1 MSIEPRIPG
10 PGRPFRLITVL
21 DRMIALDLFKTMSAV
36 LAVLVFIIVSQK
48 FIRVL
53 AQAVEGTISNQTVM
67 HLIGLKTILVT
78 TAFLPTALFMAIL
91 MVLGRMYRE
100 QEIAAIASAGG
111 GMLTIYRG
119 VFWILLPLCL
129 FSAWLSLYASPW
141 AEQQSQ
147 KLMHFDG
154 ETADIR
160 SISAGRF
167 SEYSGGELIFYTQ
180 SVDDDGKMQHVFMQN
195 RQGKNTGVVNAESG
209 RLENLDG
216 GLYLILEHGER
227 ILGAPGQKEFTIETF
242 NEYAVLIEK
251 KANAL
256 VLGSHAIN
264 SKQLWKSK
272 TVQDVAEM
280 QDRLSG
286 PLSTLF
292 LGFLAVPLAKLSPRG
307 GVYGNLLVA
316 FAIYFAY
323 SNLLRVNHSWVIAG
337 KIPGWL
343 GYFWHDLLL
352 LALGLALLMRTY
364 GLKWLLSALKKG
376 Y

>member
-1 MSIEPRIPG
+1 
-10 PGRPFRLITVL
+10 
-21 DRMIALDLFKTMSAV
+21 MIIVDLLKTASAV

-53 AQAVEGTISNQTVM
+53 AQAVDGSISNQTVM

-119 VFWILLPLCL
+119 VFWVLVPLSL
-129 FSAWLSLYASPW
+129 FSGWLSLYAGPW
-141 AEQQSQ
+141 AELQGQ
-147 KLMHFDG
+147 KLMHFDN

-167 SEYSGGELIFYTQ
+167 SEYSGGELIFYTE
-180 SVDDDGKMQHVFMQN
+180 SVDDDGKMHHVFLQN
-195 RQGKNTGVVNAESG
+195 KQSGKTGVVNAEYG
-209 RLENLDG
+209 RLDNLEG

-227 ILGAPGQKEFTIETF
+227 ILGAPGDKEFTIETF
-242 NEYAVLIEK
+242 AEYAVLIEK
-251 KANAL
+251 KSSAL
-256 VLGSHAIN
+256 VVGSHAV
-264 SKQLWKSK
+264 KSQQIWSSSNL
-272 TVQDVAEM
+272 QDMAEM

-286 PLSTLF
+286 PFSTIF

-323 SNLLRVNHSWVIAG
+323 SNLQRVNHSWVVAD

-343 GYFWHDLLL
+343 GYFWADLLL
-352 LALGLALLMRTY
+352 LSLGLILLFRTY
-364 GLKWLLSALKKG
+364 GWQWLLQHWQKG

>member
-1 MSIEPRIPG
+1 MSIERNIPG
-10 PGRPFRLITVL
+10 PGRPFRFITVL
-21 DRMIALDLFKTMSAV
+21 DRMIIVDLLKTASAV

-53 AQAVEGTISNQTVM
+53 AQAVDGSISNQTVM

-119 VFWILLPLCL
+119 VFWVLVPLSL
-129 FSAWLSLYASPW
+129 FSGWLSLYAGPW
-141 AEQQSQ
+141 AELQGQ
-147 KLMHFDG
+147 KLMHFDN

-167 SEYSGGELIFYTQ
+167 SEYSGGELIFYTE
-180 SVDDDGKMQHVFMQN
+180 SVDDDGKMHHVFLQN
-195 RQGKNTGVVNAESG
+195 KQSGKTGVVNAEYG
-209 RLENLDG
+209 RLDNLEG

-227 ILGAPGQKEFTIETF
+227 ILGAPGDKEFTIETF
-242 NEYAVLIEK
+242 AEYAVLIEK
-251 KANAL
+251 KSSAL
-256 VLGSHAIN
+256 VVGSHAV
-264 SKQLWKSK
+264 KSQQIWSSSNL
-272 TVQDVAEM
+272 QDMAEM

-286 PLSTLF
+286 PFSTIF

-323 SNLLRVNHSWVIAG
+323 SNLQRVNHSWVVAD

-343 GYFWHDLLL
+343 GYFWADLLL
-352 LALGLALLMRTY
+352 LSLGLILLFRTY
-364 GLKWLLSALKKG
+364 GWQWLLQHWQKG